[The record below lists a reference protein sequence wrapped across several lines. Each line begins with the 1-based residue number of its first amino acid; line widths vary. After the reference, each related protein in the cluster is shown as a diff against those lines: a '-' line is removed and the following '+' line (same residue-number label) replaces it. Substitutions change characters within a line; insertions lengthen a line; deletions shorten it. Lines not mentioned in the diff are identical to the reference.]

1 MTFLG
6 LPEDEKRARVVFLPA
21 PYDATTSYVPGT
33 RFGPRRLLEASVYL
47 EFFDEELAC
56 SHEALPPFL
65 TLREEELP
73 IAPEKALSVLKE
85 RLAPHL
91 ALGRFP
97 VTLGGEH
104 TVSLAPIELLL
115 KRFPDLWVV
124 QLDAHADLRPTYQG
138 SPYSHA
144 CVMRRAYEAGAK
156 IISLGVRA
164 VSEEEFRF
172 IREKK
177 LPVFWAFKLKED
189 LSQVLAEV
197 KRLIGGSPVYVTID
211 LDGFDPAEVPG
222 VGTPEPGGL
231 SWYEGL
237 SILKT
242 LSRLKVVGFDV
253 VELLPN
259 DHRSA
264 FFAAKLVYKFLSYLF
279 CPAES

>member
-56 SHEALPPFL
+56 PREALPPFL

-73 IAPEKALSVLKE
+73 LAPEKALSALKE

-115 KRFPDLWVV
+115 KRFPGLWVV

-144 CVMRRAYEAGAK
+144 CVMRRAYEAGAR

-164 VSEEEFRF
+164 VSEEEFQF
-172 IREKK
+172 IRQEK

-189 LSQVLAEV
+189 LLRVLAEIE
-197 KRLIGGSPVYVTID
+197 RLVGKAPVYVTID

-237 SILKT
+237 KILKT
-242 LSRLKVVGFDV
+242 LSRLNVVGFDV
-253 VELLPN
+253 VELLPE

-279 CPAES
+279 CPAGG